1 MFGNMKNDNNPKSV
15 ENFTD
20 KMASAIERAYTEKA
34 KKEERAKI
42 ASDNLKVEKENN
54 EILPPITPES
64 YWSKKY
70 CAINKDKCA
79 GEHCLFWDK
88 HIPCFDLGTL
98 GNCTFLVAS
107 TSILALAGIMGDMI
121 NSVKGE

>member
-70 CAINKDKCA
+70 CAINKDNCKGPQCF
-79 GEHCLFWDK
+79 FWDSE
-88 HIPCFDLGTL
+88 ILCFDLQTI
-98 GNCTFLVAS
+98 GNCSFLVAN
-107 TSILALAGIMGDMI
+107 TSIAIMADLFKEMI
-121 NSVKGE
+121 IKINR